1 MSPVKNAAPPVSSLI
16 LSRSLSALFLTVP
29 VSTPT
34 TVLNKPAFVEIAKIV
49 VSVRC
54 AISIASLISARLYV
68 SGHNLHT
75 FTKYK
80 GYSPDV
86 NSAGSTSNIGLGTD
100 FYAYPVA
107 RSFTFG
113 LKAGF

>member
-1 MSPVKNAAPPVSSLI
+1 MGSLEISSRYLEDGSYVRI
-16 LSRSLSALFLTVP
+16 GDVTLGYTLPSRFASMAGLS
-29 VSTPT
+29 ST
-34 TVLNKPAFVEIAKIV
+34 
-49 VSVRC
+49 
-54 AISIASLISARLYV
+54 RLYV

-86 NSAGSTSNIGLGTD
+86 NSQGSQANIGLGTD